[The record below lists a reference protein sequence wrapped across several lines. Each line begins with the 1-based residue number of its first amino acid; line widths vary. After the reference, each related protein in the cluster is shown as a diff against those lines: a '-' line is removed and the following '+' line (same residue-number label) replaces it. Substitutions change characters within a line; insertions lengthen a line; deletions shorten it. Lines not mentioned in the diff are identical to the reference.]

1 MLENQGSEI
10 FSRVVNI
17 RFVELDQAFG
27 QFNLA
32 RAS

>member
-10 FSRVVNI
+10 FSCVVNI
-17 RFVELDQAFG
+17 RFVELDQVFG